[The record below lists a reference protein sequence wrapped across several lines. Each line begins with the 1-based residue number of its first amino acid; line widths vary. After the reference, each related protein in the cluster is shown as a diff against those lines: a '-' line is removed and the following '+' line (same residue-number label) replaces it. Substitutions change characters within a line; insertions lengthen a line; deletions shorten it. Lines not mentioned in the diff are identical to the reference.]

1 MKDFCYQIQLD
12 NNGHKSMKLSKINLS
27 VAYFSTQGK
36 CALPGQKKTNL
47 KVLLM
52 HVEYSGLE
60 VYKKNTQTVIFWREK
75 KDGNILWR
83 VRHAQS

>member
-1 MKDFCYQIQLD
+1 
-12 NNGHKSMKLSKINLS
+12 MKLSKINLS

-36 CALPGQKKTNL
+36 CASPGQKKSNL

-52 HVEYSGLE
+52 HVEGWGLVDYE
-60 VYKKNTQTVIFWREK
+60 KNTQTVIFWREK
-75 KDGNILWR
+75 MDGNILWR